1 MYYYLVSSID
11 FPQEGVVLKQKIDQI
26 FARNSLKTKNQI
38 TQDSGRVASYAK
50 IANES
55 EISVDVVKRIFNGT
69 RPAKLSEAY
78 AIAAALDKTVGYLTK
93 SSDQEN
99 LQRTIARWLEIN
111 EQRAKH
117 TGNLFRCFEK
127 MQECDR
133 EARELWE
140 IFEKSTL

>member
-1 MYYYLVSSID
+1 M
-11 FPQEGVVLKQKIDQI
+11 KQKIDQL

-38 TQDSGRVASYAK
+38 TQDSGRVESYAK
-50 IANES
+50 IADES

-93 SSDQEN
+93 SSDQDN
-99 LQRTIARWLEIN
+99 LQRTITKWLEIN
-111 EQRAKH
+111 EERAKQSVK
-117 TGNLFRCFEK
+117 LIQCFER
-127 MQECDR
+127 MQECDK

-140 IFEKSTL
+140 TFEKNTL